1 MVALAFADESS
12 FTDRV
17 FQLLDR
23 IDYRL
28 ATSDAER
35 ESIFRLRYEAYM
47 REKAITPNFSRKFH
61 DEYDELPNVWI
72 FGLYVDDRLASSIRI
87 HIADREHPQFP
98 SFKTFADLL
107 EPELE
112 AGKIIVDPTRFV
124 TDQAL
129 SRELTGLPH
138 LTLRLCWL
146 AAQHFA
152 ADHFLVA
159 IRTEHQAFYRRT
171 FLHRLICP
179 ARPYPMLKAPISLMT
194 VNYDEAADQVHR
206 RYPFFRSGHF
216 ERRMLFERA
225 PAEVAAAQARRSEL
239 QVISAGAAHTQAS

>member
-1 MVALAFADESS
+1 MVALAYAYESS

-23 IDYRL
+23 IDCRL
-28 ATSDAER
+28 AATEEER
-35 ESIFRLRYEAYM
+35 EDIFRLRYEAYM
-47 REKAITPNFSRKFH
+47 REKAISPNFARTFH

-72 FGLYVDDRLASSIRI
+72 FGLYFEGELASSIRI
-87 HIADREHPQFP
+87 HVANREHPRFP
-98 SFKTFADLL
+98 SLETFSDLL
-107 EPELE
+107 EAELE

-124 TDQAL
+124 THQTL
-129 SRELTGLPH
+129 SRDLTGLPH

-159 IRTEHQAFYRRT
+159 IRTEHQAFYKRT
-171 FLHRLICP
+171 FMHRLICP

-194 VNYDEAADQVHR
+194 VNQEEAAEQVYR
-206 RYPFFRSGHF
+206 RYPFFRSTHF
-216 ERRMLFERA
+216 ERRMLFDQYPADVRA
-225 PAEVAAAQARRSEL
+225 GRAQRANL
-239 QVISAGAAHTQAS
+239 QVVSAREA